1 MRYAKKFFWFRGVEI
16 AVNFYS
22 PSSNEILRPVMFSTD
37 FERANFE
44 EEEKKNFRPDSF
56 RQSIPPRF
64 FSSFFLITIRHIFI
78 EEGGDKTEEIG
89 QRFVE

>member
-1 MRYAKKFFWFRGVEI
+1 MKDALREIYFFRGVEI
-16 AVNFYS
+16 VVNFYS

-56 RQSIPPRF
+56 RQSISPRF
-64 FSSFFLITIRHIFI
+64 FLRSF
-78 EEGGDKTEEIG
+78 
-89 QRFVE
+89 

>member
-64 FSSFFLITIRHIFI
+64 FLRSF
-78 EEGGDKTEEIG
+78 
-89 QRFVE
+89 

>member
-1 MRYAKKFFWFRGVEI
+1 
-16 AVNFYS
+16 
-22 PSSNEILRPVMFSTD
+22 MFSTD

-44 EEEKKNFRPDSF
+44 EEKKNFRPDNF
-56 RQSIPPRF
+56 RQSIPRF

-78 EEGGDKTEEIG
+78 EEGGDKTQEIG